1 MTCLESTFLV
11 DLLRSDQAAT
21 AVAESLDEAGERPS
35 VTPVSAAEVWV
46 GAELGTDPE
55 RAAAARLIESLTWLD
70 FDRGSARL
78 AGSIQAAL
86 VREGDEIGIADC
98 MIAAMAIEHDETL
111 VTRDRVFERIPGLD
125 LRTY

>member
-55 RAAAARLIESLTWLD
+55 RAAAARLIESLTWHD